1 MLSEYAKYNSEN
13 ENAALYYHMVY
24 RRHSRNA
31 HPELFGDSSWHSS
44 FYKRLSEGEERLK
57 HKGILDKNLNP
68 TDLAYQTLPI
78 ETLADMLKK
87 LRKESIKMAD
97 KKEESDRKILE
108 LETRCRNL
116 QSMERYKMVNEIAN
130 EFSLLGVDENWIALL
145 ISTNLVE
152 QAIRMKLERL
162 GIQIKAEEGK
172 SPNFKDLIDTLGNAL
187 KEKENRALEA
197 LIKPKQLYDIRSK
210 IDHAGFKMKVTQE
223 QAQAIFVLVKNIIDD
238 LRL

>member
-1 MLSEYAKYNSEN
+1 
-13 ENAALYYHMVY
+13 
-24 RRHSRNA
+24 
-31 HPELFGDSSWHSS
+31 
-44 FYKRLSEGEERLK
+44 
-57 HKGILDKNLNP
+57 
-68 TDLAYQTLPI
+68 
-78 ETLADMLKK
+78 
-87 LRKESIKMAD
+87 
-97 KKEESDRKILE
+97 
-108 LETRCRNL
+108 
-116 QSMERYKMVNEIAN
+116 MVNEIAN

-162 GIQIKAEEGK
+162 GIQIKTEEGK